1 MDYRAIVTQGYHID
15 TGGQNSIRI
24 ISWGY
29 IGVLAAI
36 VEIFNIVSET
46 TSFQIMM
53 IKNILFG
60 KNQKIDSKH
69 TVKQDM
75 EVLF

>member
-1 MDYRAIVTQGYHID
+1 MDYRAIITQGYHID
-15 TGGQNSIRI
+15 AGGQNKLMI
-24 ISWGY
+24 ITWGY
-29 IGVLAAI
+29 IGVLASI